1 MQVLLTKEIDY
12 NIMNMFLERKK
23 RRNTQ
28 VWLKGLVLK
37 TRRSATAQG
46 FESLFLRH
54 RYRGIEQPGS
64 S

>member
-54 RYRGIEQPGS
+54 YLSRDRAAR
-64 S
+64 

>member
-54 RYRGIEQPGS
+54 IVIAG
-64 S
+64 